1 MHDLKFGLL
10 PKNGREASISINGEK
25 SIKVGKCIHR
35 MHKSSSYT
43 MANKIDQT

>member
-25 SIKVGKCIHR
+25 INKGGKMYSPDAQIIIIYHG
-35 MHKSSSYT
+35 K
-43 MANKIDQT
+43 